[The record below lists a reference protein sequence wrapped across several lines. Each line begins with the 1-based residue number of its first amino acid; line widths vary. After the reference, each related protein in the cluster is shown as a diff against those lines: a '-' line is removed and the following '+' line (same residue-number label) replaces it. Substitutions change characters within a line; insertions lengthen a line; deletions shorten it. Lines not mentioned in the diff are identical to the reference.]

1 MKKYFL
7 ITLFCLGCA
16 KKQTLF
22 ERISSE
28 DSQVLFSN
36 EIIETEEY
44 NILENEFVYNGGGVG
59 ISDFNNDGL
68 QDFYLTG
75 NMVDNALYINQGD
88 FKFIEVSEIS
98 KVKGEN
104 RWSSGVAIV
113 DINNDGLMDIY
124 SCATMAKDPENRR
137 NLLYVNKGNN
147 SDGIPVFDEV
157 AQEYG
162 INDDSHTTNAAFF
175 DADNDGD
182 LDLFLAVNQMD
193 KKHIP
198 NVYKKK
204 SDDGSS
210 IRRDKLFRNDFNK
223 EKGHP
228 VFTEISIE
236 AGIKIEGFS
245 LGINIC
251 DINKDGWKDIYVT
264 NDYLSNDL
272 IYVNNQDG
280 TFTDNSDT
288 YTKHTSYS
296 AMGNDVVDLNNDGR
310 PEIVVLDMLPD
321 DNFRRK
327 TMLSPNNYNNYLNND
342 RFKYN
347 YQFVRNTLQLNMGE
361 RPDNKN
367 ILFSEIAFISGISA
381 TDWSWAP
388 VIADFDND
396 SDRDLI
402 VTNGFPKDI
411 TDRDFIDYNTE
422 VGYYAT
428 QEFLL
433 KRIPSVKLK
442 NYAFR
447 NKIIDGLPIFDDVTD
462 QWGIDIP
469 SFSNGAAYADL
480 DNDGDLDYVVN
491 NISDP
496 ASIYENMSIGKVN
509 NLNHWLKIKF
519 KGPKG
524 NINGIGATVDIYHD
538 KNVQSYENSPYRG
551 YLSSMESGVHF
562 GLGESAE
569 IDSIVV
575 KWPSGKHQTIFNV
588 TGDKSIFLDIEN
600 SESKTYSG
608 SLKAEKNKLLKKIN
622 IQKGIDFKHEDYDFV
637 DFNIQSTLL
646 HKLSEFGP
654 GIAVTDVNSDGLDDF
669 YLSSSHFKKNYFF
682 IQQNDGQFVKD
693 SIIIKKLDKRDEGE
707 ELGILFFDSDNDG
720 DDDLYIVRGGNEFQ
734 LNIDSYQDVFYR
746 NKSGKFV
753 VDSIAIP
760 QFKSSGSCVRAADF
774 DKDGDLDLFVGGR
787 LSPHQY
793 PVSVSSYLMEN
804 DGKGNFSIVND
815 RLAPEFNDLGM
826 VSDAIFADVDNDGW
840 TDLMLAGEFM
850 PLMLFKNSDGA
861 FKLSKQSNLN
871 KSSGFWNSLASGDFD
886 KDGDLD
892 FIAGNLGLNS
902 QIQASNENPFRIY
915 FGDFDKNGAIDVIPT
930 MWRKSLEGDKKEFP
944 FFTRADIQKQVI
956 SLKKAYLKHE
966 EFGKVTIDQILK
978 LFPDTQIEV
987 KEVNEIRSVYLDNLG
1002 EGKFKLKP
1010 LPSKLQIAPLFGI
1023 QTGYFNNDNSLD
1035 FLTVGNDYGAE
1046 IRSGRLDA
1054 FNGGLLLGNGRGE
1067 FREADML
1074 ESGFVVSKNAKTIA
1088 KIIDS
1093 NQKEL
1098 ILVGQNKNKLLVYEK
1113 EYNNANHIKLK
1124 SQDAYAIIN
1133 LKDGSSYKELLPYGH
1148 TFLSQSTRRL
1158 SITDDAIS
1166 CEIFDYQGNSRKI
1179 SL

>member
-1 MKKYFL
+1 MKKYLFFL
-7 ITLFCLGCA
+7 ILCLGCS

-22 ERISSE
+22 ERISLE
-28 DSQVLFSN
+28 NSQVHFSN
-36 EIIETEEY
+36 EIIETEQY

-59 ISDFNNDGL
+59 IGDFNNDGL
-68 QDFYLTG
+68 QDIYFTG
-75 NMVDNALYINQGD
+75 NMVDNALYLNQGD
-88 FKFIEVSEIS
+88 FKFVDITEIS
-98 KVKGEN
+98 RVRGEN

-124 SCATMAKDPENRR
+124 SCATMEKDPEKRR
-137 NLLYVNKGNN
+137 NVLYVNKGNN
-147 SDGIPVFDEV
+147 SNGIPIFDEV
-157 AQEYG
+157 ADEYG

-182 LDLFLAVNQMD
+182 LDLFLAVNEMD
-193 KKHIP
+193 KKHSP
-198 NVYKKK
+198 NVFKKK

-210 IRRDKLFRNDFNK
+210 IRRDKLFRNDFDNK
-223 EKGHP
+223 KGHA

-236 AGIKIEGFS
+236 AGIKIEGYS
-245 LGINIC
+245 LGLNIC
-251 DINKDGWKDIYVT
+251 DINRDGWKDIYVT

-272 IYVNNQDG
+272 IYINNRDG
-280 TFTDNSDT
+280 TFTDNSDSF
-288 YTKHTSYS
+288 TKHTSYS

-310 PEIVVLDMLPD
+310 PEIVALDMLPD

-347 YQFVRNTLQLNMGE
+347 YQFVRNTLQLNMGK
-361 RPDNKN
+361 RPDNKK
-367 ILFSEIAFISGISA
+367 IQFSEIAFISGISA

-396 SDRDLI
+396 TDRDLI
-402 VTNGFPKDI
+402 ITNGFPKDV

-491 NISDP
+491 NINDP
-496 ASIYENMSIGKVN
+496 ASIYENQSIGKIN
-509 NLNHWLKIKF
+509 NINHWLKIKF
-519 KGPKG
+519 KGHNG
-524 NINGIGATVDIYHD
+524 NINGIGATVDVYQD
-538 KNVQSYENSPYRG
+538 KNIQSYENSPYRG

-562 GLGESAE
+562 GLGNNAE

-575 KWPSGKHQTIFNV
+575 KWPSGKRQIMSNIV
-588 TGDKSIFLDIEN
+588 GDQSIFIEIEN
-600 SESKTYSG
+600 SQTEPHSENP
-608 SLKAEKNKLLKKIN
+608 KAEKNKLFEKVN
-622 IQKGIDFKHEDYDFV
+622 TQRGIDFTHEDYDFV
-637 DFNIQSTLL
+637 DFNFQSTLL

-669 YLSSSHFKKNYFF
+669 YLSSPHFKQNYFF
-682 IQQNDGQFVKD
+682 IQQRDGRFIKD
-693 SIIIKKLDKRDEGE
+693 SLLIKKLDERDEGE
-707 ELGILFFDSDNDG
+707 ELGVLFFDSDNDG
-720 DDDLYIVRGGNEFQ
+720 DDDLYIVRGGNEFE

-746 NKSGKFV
+746 NQSGKFV

-793 PVSVSSYLMEN
+793 PVSVSSYLMKN

-815 RLAPEFNDLGM
+815 QLAPELNDLGM

-850 PLMLFKNSDGA
+850 PLMLFKNSNGA
-861 FKLSKQSNLN
+861 FKLSKRSNLN
-871 KSSGFWNSLASGDFD
+871 KHSGFWNSLATGDFD
-886 KDGDLD
+886 QDGDLD

-902 QIQASNENPFRIY
+902 QIQASEVNPFRIY

-956 SLKKAYLKHE
+956 SVKKAYLKHE
-966 EFGKVTIDQILK
+966 EFGKVTIDEILR
-978 LFPDTQIEV
+978 LFPDTQIKV
-987 KEVNEIRSVYLDNLG
+987 KEVNEIRSMYLENLG
-1002 EGKFKLKP
+1002 AGNFAFKP
-1010 LPSKLQIAPLFGI
+1010 LPNKFQIAPLFGI
-1023 QTGYFNNDNSLD
+1023 QTGDFNNDNALD

-1054 FNGGLLLGNGRGE
+1054 FNGGLLFGNGKGE
-1067 FREADML
+1067 FREISML
-1074 ESGFVVSKNAKTIA
+1074 ESGFVVSKNAKSIA
-1088 KIIDS
+1088 KIIDVD
-1093 NQKEL
+1093 QKEL
-1098 ILVGQNKNKLLVYEK
+1098 ILIGQNKDELLIYEK
-1113 EYNNANHIKLK
+1113 GNNNSNHIKLE
-1124 SQDAYAIIN
+1124 SQDAYAIIH
-1133 LKDGSSYKELLPYGH
+1133 LKDGRSYKELMPYGH
-1148 TFLSQSTRRL
+1148 TFLSQSTRKLTVGRN
-1158 SITDDAIS
+1158 IAS
-1166 CEIFDYQGNSRKI
+1166 CEIFDYQGNSRKFNF
-1179 SL
+1179 